1 MKIKSLQRF
10 YVARPRLVYALAL
23 GIVAALAIPLQD
35 GDWLQHA
42 LVGWNVATYAYLA
55 LVWTMMV
62 RADHDDVRE
71 VAERQDESTYVVLTT
86 VSLAAL
92 MSLAA
97 IVLELATA
105 TPHASAT
112 HHPFHIVLTAATVIG
127 SWFLIPTIFAL
138 HYAHFYY
145 QMTKDNTPPL
155 IFPEKGLKPDYWDF
169 LYFSFTIAVASQTAE
184 IAPGSRS
191 MRKAV
196 LAQAV
201 MSFFFNASIL
211 ALSINISASLVSG

>member
-1 MKIKSLQRF
+1 MKIKSLHRF
-10 YVARPRLVYALAL
+10 YVARPRLVYALLL
-23 GIVAALAIPLQD
+23 GIVAAVVIPLRD
-35 GDWLQHA
+35 ADWLLHT
-42 LVGWNVATYAYLA
+42 LVGWNVATYVYLA

-62 RADHDDVRE
+62 RADNEDVQA
-71 VAERQDESTYVVLTT
+71 VATRQDEKTYVVLTT

-97 IVLELATA
+97 IVVELATA
-105 TPHASAT
+105 SPHANAT
-112 HHPFHIVLTAATVIG
+112 HHPFHIALTAATVIG
-127 SWFLIPTIFAL
+127 SWFLIPTVFGI

-145 QMTKDNTPPL
+145 QTTRDDRAPL

-169 LYFSFTIAVASQTAE
+169 MYFSFTIAVASQTAE

-201 MSFFFNASIL
+201 LSFFFNASIL